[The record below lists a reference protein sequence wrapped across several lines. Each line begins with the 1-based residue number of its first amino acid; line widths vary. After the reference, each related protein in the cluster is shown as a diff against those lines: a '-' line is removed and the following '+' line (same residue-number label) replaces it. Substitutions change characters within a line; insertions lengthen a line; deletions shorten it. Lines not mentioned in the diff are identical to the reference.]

1 MESFAWQLEA
11 SQDFAGDLKKAGDAF
26 VGSLRRGFQTIAGP
40 FVQSFTKFLD
50 GTYMTEVL
58 KANDQMNRLALTMGK
73 SGKEVIQMQNSVYEI
88 QKDLGVNTETAQ
100 KMATALISSRVT
112 TEDLVK
118 IGSRMTQFA
127 EMTGISVENS
137 AKFAGNFMKLKNAS
151 VSSLNSITK
160 SMVQVQKGMG
170 LTSEGMESAVETTSE
185 LITKM
190 TVMGATTSQI
200 TKMAVEVTK
209 LSATFEKAGLSAD
222 RAGSYM
228 KNMMDVN
235 KFEDNI
241 AFMQKMGVSA
251 QDYADI
257 LSGNATLQVDMNKE
271 LEKLGE
277 EVYNLMKTSPIA
289 AREYAKIFGGGMSAE
304 ELLKIRGS
312 KQEGKKKNQEWE
324 SMYGESLDTVNR
336 NLSKVQNQ
344 FDGFLKSLLSRF
356 VPVIKT
362 VIEILLK
369 VMKKIDWQA
378 LGDKITGIV
387 EKFVSIF
394 QKFVS
399 IFQSGDWKKGIIEG
413 AKSVFVG
420 MKKELAPMLED
431 FFKKIKF
438 EVIKFW
444 IFTLK
449 PFFNQVVDYIRVKVI
464 DPLMKKLKEVIKP
477 IVIALSSLTFA
488 IGTLLLP
495 ILVPILATMFV
506 FDKLSKA
513 IGGNTEAL
521 KKQTK
526 KYEDDS
532 RKLKVM
538 GSEMRGKVSEN
549 TSSIQMTGQMGL
561 DSLSTALQGILDK
574 GKTEKWSEEKIVEA
588 ANFEKDKML
597 KAYNENT
604 KATIWN
610 TNEIIR
616 NTKQQIDKMVQESD
630 LSASAK
636 ENIKSFDSSINQ
648 MKNEMKTLSGE
659 EKTTKEN
666 EIKARYDAEIK
677 KYKELSL
684 TSEKDRKNGLKGLSF
699 MYDRSK
705 KSEEDL
711 KASVNVKLEEGNR
724 YAEEYIKYLENTN
737 QQITKKSF
745 NDFLSS
751 YSSLSGTKDLNKILE
766 GIYNKYDDPNSKPL
780 KALVEKETAK
790 DSFMKDLMELKKQV
804 FEMETSA
811 EDQKSLIKMFNSQYG
826 TAFVTQQD
834 VLNHLAKQGTKLDI
848 ISDNTGTMS
857 DGIKK
862 QAIEAKAAVWETH
875 NGQMVEVKKGS
886 ASTRKIIDSN
896 EELLNTLKLYLEA
909 DEKEKVKVVEVLE
922 KLLNITKNQTDVS
935 VEIKSALKE

>member
-40 FVQSFTKFLD
+40 FVKSFTKFLD

-387 EKFVSIF
+387 EKFVSL
-394 QKFVS
+394 
-399 IFQSGDWKKGIIEG
+399 FQSGDWKKGIIEG

-449 PFFNQVVDYIRVKVI
+449 PFFNQVVDYIRVKAI
-464 DPLMKKLKEVIKP
+464 DPLMKKLKEEIEKFSKVIKAIGITIGFIIAP
-477 IVIALSSLTFA
+477 LVIALSTLSFT

-561 DSLSTALQGILDK
+561 DSLSTTLQGILDK

-616 NTKQQIDKMVQESD
+616 NTKQQIDKMVQESN
-630 LSASAK
+630 LSNSEK
-636 ENIKSFDSSINQ
+636 ENIKLFDSSINQ
-648 MKNEMKTLSGE
+648 MKNEMNRLSGK
-659 EKTTKEN
+659 EKITKEN
-666 EIKARYDAEIK
+666 EIIKSYDVEIK
-677 KYKELSL
+677 KYKDLSEDQNYL
-684 TSEKDRKNGLKGLSF
+684 KSSLKNLSKFYSTSIDNTTNDDYFEKSLDKTNL
-699 MYDRSK
+699 Y
-705 KSEEDL
+705 
-711 KASVNVKLEEGNR
+711 VK
-724 YAEEYIKYLENTN
+724 EYIKLH
-737 QQITKKSF
+737 
-745 NDFLSS
+745 
-751 YSSLSGTKDLNKILE
+751 
-766 GIYNKYDDPNSKPL
+766 
-780 KALVEKETAK
+780 
-790 DSFMKDLMELKKQV
+790 KQ
-804 FEMETSA
+804 
-811 EDQKSLIKMFNSQYG
+811 K
-826 TAFVTQQD
+826 
-834 VLNHLAKQGTKLDI
+834 
-848 ISDNTGTMS
+848 
-857 DGIKK
+857 
-862 QAIEAKAAVWETH
+862 
-875 NGQMVEVKKGS
+875 
-886 ASTRKIIDSN
+886 R
-896 EELLNTLKLYLEA
+896 
-909 DEKEKVKVVEVLE
+909 
-922 KLLNITKNQTDVS
+922 S
-935 VEIKSALKE
+935 V